1 MFSPLKQFV
10 PQSVC
15 LSCDGCCRFK
25 EEDSSWRP
33 KISDEEHL
41 TQKIFKENVDAASRL
56 KTKKC
61 STGHTCQFLNLPD
74 NTCTIYASRPFE
86 CQLYPFLVGTKDN
99 SPNISAHLNC
109 PYVQEKINSDEF
121 RNYVSYLKEYFHKD
135 ENRLFIRNNPALIE
149 DYSAYSAELHPL
161 FSF

>member
-33 KISDEEHL
+33 KISDEERL
-41 TQKIFKENVDAASRL
+41 TQKIFKENVDTLSRL

-61 STGHTCQFLNLPD
+61 STGHACQFFNLLD
-74 NTCTIYASRPFE
+74 NTCTIYSSRPFE
-86 CQLYPFLVGTKDN
+86 CQFYPFLIEKKDD
-99 SPNISAHLNC
+99 SPNVSAHLNC
-109 PYVQEKINSDEF
+109 PYVQEKLHSDEF
-121 RNYVSYLKEYFHKD
+121 REYVAYLKEYFQKD
-135 ENRLFIRNNPALIE
+135 ENKSFIRNNPALIE
-149 DYSAYSAELHPL
+149 DYSAHSAELLQLFPL
-161 FSF
+161 